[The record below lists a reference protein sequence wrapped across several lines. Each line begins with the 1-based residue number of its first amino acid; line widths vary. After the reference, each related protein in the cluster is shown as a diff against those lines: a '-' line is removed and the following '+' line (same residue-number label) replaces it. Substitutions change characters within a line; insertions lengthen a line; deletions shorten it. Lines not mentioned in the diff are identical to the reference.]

1 MSIPQNKILWDMENE
16 AYNTTPKTS
25 VDNWTL
31 LNPYSKGIKCYLKD
45 NIIVVA
51 IRGTADFRDIQA
63 DLQIVYS
70 GITKSS
76 RYKEDLNVLKQ
87 IQKMFPT
94 NVYKYYGVAHSLGGA
109 ILDELIANGYII
121 SGISYNPAVDLIK
134 FRNFPKNHRIYNE
147 DDILYNLMGRLTVNP
162 EVRKNKK
169 SIFGK
174 VMSLIPIGKLGNSVK
189 AHLLSNFTGG
199 FHMMLS

>member
-1 MSIPQNKILWDMENE
+1 MSREEKIMFEI
-16 AYNTTPKTS
+16 YR
-25 VDNWTL
+25 
-31 LNPYSKGIKCYLKD
+31 
-45 NIIVVA
+45 A
-51 IRGTADFRDIQA
+51 I
-63 DLQIVYS
+63 
-70 GITKSS
+70 
-76 RYKEDLNVLKQ
+76 YKKLNVD
-87 IQKMFPT
+87 F
-94 NVYKYYGVAHSLGGA
+94 
-109 ILDELIANGYII
+109 DELIANGYII